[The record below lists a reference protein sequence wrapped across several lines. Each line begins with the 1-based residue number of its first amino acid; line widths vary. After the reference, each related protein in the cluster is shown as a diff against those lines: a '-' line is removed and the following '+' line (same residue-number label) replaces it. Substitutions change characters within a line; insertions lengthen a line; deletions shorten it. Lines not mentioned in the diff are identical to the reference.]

1 MDSLQSEIDELKSEI
16 LRLKQEVK
24 KRDGVISSLKSDIEG
39 LKKEIQERDDTIQD
53 KVNSYNQFYPQT
65 FYQSINWSI
74 DPFYNSSSHFITH

>member
-24 KRDGVISSLKSDIEG
+24 KRDGVISSLKSDIDG

-53 KVNSYNQFYPQT
+53 KVSTYIQFTYRL
-65 FYQSINWSI
+65 FINVI
-74 DPFYNSSSHFITH
+74 IGLLIYFITHRFIL

>member
-53 KVNSYNQFYPQT
+53 KVSSYNQFYPQT
-65 FYQSINWSI
+65 YQSINWSI
-74 DPFYNSSSHFITH
+74 DPFYNSSIHFITH